1 MDKDVLL
8 IGNTRSFMYNAV
20 ANGLKHDG
28 FKTQTVPM
36 IEDEIRRTGV
46 QQPFW
51 ILYLDEENVGKE
63 FRDQYSFIKENVLM
77 NNPRFL
83 IIGHTMSCRISIS
96 LSLRISSQKPIR
108 VL

>member
-28 FKTQTVPM
+28 FKTVTVPM

-46 QQPFW
+46 LQPFW
-51 ILYLDEENVGKE
+51 ILYLD
-63 FRDQYSFIKENVLM
+63 
-77 NNPRFL
+77 
-83 IIGHTMSCRISIS
+83 
-96 LSLRISSQKPIR
+96 
-108 VL
+108 